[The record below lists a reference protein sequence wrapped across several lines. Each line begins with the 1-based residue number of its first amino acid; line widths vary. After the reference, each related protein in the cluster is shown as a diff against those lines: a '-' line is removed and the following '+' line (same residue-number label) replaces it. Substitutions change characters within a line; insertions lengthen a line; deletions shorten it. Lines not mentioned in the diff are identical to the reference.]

1 MLCYIRCGFHLYRIN
16 STREMCNALKEHTLN
31 IEQSIVRG
39 EEDRVVLKE
48 RNQSV
53 LEQYNVSCQKLRV
66 NLNFNKLF
74 SS

>member
-1 MLCYIRCGFHLYRIN
+1 
-16 STREMCNALKEHTLN
+16 MCNALKEHTLN

-53 LEQYNVSCQKLRV
+53 LEQYNVSYQKLRV